1 VRTKLFSIL
10 LLVVATFPG
19 CKPQP
24 TELDSTGISPSPGFI
39 YSDTLT
45 GTVVRS
51 TARKDIGEQITFIGL
66 ITPSPR
72 VAFSGTGGTSPMK
85 ILGETDGIIT
95 IQLFTGHSID
105 TFVIDKK
112 TGLFS
117 RSYSGT
123 SSGSY
128 AGAAIGTCK

>member
-1 VRTKLFSIL
+1 MRTKLFSIIL
-10 LLVVATFPG
+10 LAVTVVSG
-19 CKPQP
+19 CKPQAA
-24 TELDSTGISPSPGFI
+24 ELDSKGISPSPSFA

-45 GTVVRS
+45 GTIVRS
-51 TARKDIGEQITFIGL
+51 TRPKDVGERVTFIGL
-66 ITPSPR
+66 TTQSPR
-72 VAFSGTGGTSPMK
+72 VSFPGSGGTSPMK
-85 ILGETDGIIT
+85 ILGQTDGIIT

-105 TFVIDKK
+105 TFIIDKK

-123 SSGSY
+123 SSGPY